1 MAATGGKYPFDQANA
16 LAGPARTVW
25 ALPTVTAPTDLY
37 DIISGVA
44 DAQGEYPLAT
54 GWNDFG
60 LSADAPTYSHGKDTS
75 GLEYQQP
82 TGVLFE
88 QITDIARQ
96 FTAQVAE
103 ISPESLA
110 IIENIPQ
117 SAIETIAAGP
127 GQAPQKKIPFGLYSQ
142 LQSYRIA
149 MISYRPDG
157 AGSVV
162 EPAPS
167 GITRPTAVALVL
179 PVCRLSADESS
190 LDFERG
196 TPTNAAVTFRAFKDT
211 TQAAGEEH
219 GYWVIEEPATIA
231 AVV

>member
-1 MAATGGKYPFDQANA
+1 MAATGGKTPYDQANA

-25 ALPTVTAPTDLY
+25 AELSVTAPEDLY
-37 DIISGVA
+37 DIIPGVA
-44 DAQGEYPLAT
+44 DEDGEYPVLT

-60 LSADAPTYSHGKDTS
+60 LAADAPTYSHGKDTT

-88 QITDIARQ
+88 QITDITRT

-103 ISPESLA
+103 ISAEAMA
-110 IIENIPQ
+110 IVENTPQTDIEP
-117 SAIETIAAGP
+117 IAAAP
-127 GQAPQKKIPFGLYSQ
+127 GQAPQKKVPFGLYSQ
-142 LQSYRIA
+142 LIGYRIG

-157 AGSVV
+157 AGSVT
-162 EPAPS
+162 EPVT
-167 GITRPTAVALVL
+167 GLIRPCAVALVL
-179 PVCRLSADESS
+179 PICRLSTDESS

-211 TQAAGEEH
+211 AQPAGAEH
-219 GYWVIEEPATIA
+219 GYWVIEQPATIA
-231 AVV
+231 AIV